1 MAIDPASDLILDVIR
16 AGDPERAAAAAS
28 RLQAIANA
36 AGAAS
41 GGFGAELDQT
51 ASASSASPAS
61 AVVSDAG
68 GARARLAAAANLSD
82 PAAKAKVDFEAM
94 LLNSFV
100 GQMLPKDSEAVFGQ
114 GMAGEMW
121 KSMLADQV
129 SRQIA
134 KSGALGIGDRLFA
147 THPMPA
153 RAFQAEKVGAAGA
166 EAVAAAQASVNPL
179 SVGASSSVVGGVVL
193 APPNKPT

>member
-1 MAIDPASDLILDVIR
+1 LAIDPASDLILDVIR

-28 RLQAIANA
+28 RLAAIANA
-36 AGAAS
+36 GAAAS
-41 GGFGAELDQT
+41 GDFGTELDET
-51 ASASSASPAS
+51 ASPSSPAAS

-68 GARARLAAAANLSD
+68 GARARLAAIANQND
-82 PAAKAKVDFEAM
+82 PAAKAKADFEAM
-94 LLNSFV
+94 LLNGFV
-100 GQMLPKDSEAVFGQ
+100 SEMLPKDSEAVFGQ
-114 GMAGEMW
+114 GMAGDMW

-147 THPMPA
+147 THPMPS
-153 RAFQAEKVGAAGA
+153 RSLNAEGGVGVGADAA
-166 EAVAAAQASVNPL
+166 AAAQASVNPL